1 MLVKNSLIRWFPWV
15 GTKTRSTIELM
26 ISQFTE
32 SQVETA
38 SDDLSIV
45 LEKGALIELRN
56 YLLSKE
62 FSEIYYDL
70 FDNLIINLDYIY
82 LPNRGKW
89 SWLLSPENKVRD
101 FIMRQL
107 NIQEAIDSI
116 INLKIPEHLDD
127 SELEPL
133 I

>member
-1 MLVKNSLIRWFPWV
+1 
-15 GTKTRSTIELM
+15 M

-32 SQVETA
+32 SQVEAA

-45 LEKGALIELRN
+45 LDKGALIELKN

-62 FSEIYYDL
+62 FSEIYDDL

-107 NIQEAIDSI
+107 SIQEAID
-116 INLKIPEHLDD
+116 
-127 SELEPL
+127 
-133 I
+133 

>member
-1 MLVKNSLIRWFPWV
+1 
-15 GTKTRSTIELM
+15 M